1 MTRAPDAFLGG
12 KISLYQL
19 EDGYRAGMDAA
30 VLVAALNL
38 KPGQKAMEFGCGA
51 GAALLGA
58 AALYDDVELLGVELD
73 SRAASLAQDNI
84 TLNGFENRV
93 RVFQGDALIYREAR
107 ELDAVFFN
115 PPFFDDPGAL
125 RAPKAGKSPA
135 WMSDAGLLAW
145 IDTGLRR
152 LKSGGVITLIQRAD
166 RLDDILVALK
176 SRAGSVKVLPIHARA
191 GETAKRVLVQA
202 IKAGKAPLQIRS
214 PLILH
219 EAGGTGFTAEADA
232 IFKGE
237 ARLEFQR

>member
-1 MTRAPDAFLGG
+1 MTQTPDAFLGG

-38 KPGQKAMEFGCGA
+38 KAGQRAMEFGCGA

-58 AALYDDVELLGVELD
+58 AALYEDVELTGVELD
-73 SRAASLAQDNI
+73 PRAAALAQDNVA
-84 TLNGFENRV
+84 LNRMEGRV
-93 RVFQGDALIYREAR
+93 RVSEGDALSYRDER

-115 PPFFDDPGAL
+115 PPYFDDPSAL

-135 WMSDAGLLAW
+135 WMSDAGLAAW

-152 LKSGGVITLIQRAD
+152 LRSGGVLTVIQRAD

-176 SRAGSVKVLPIHARA
+176 GRAGAVNVLPVQAHAD
-191 GETAKRVLVQA
+191 EPAKRVLVQA
-202 IKAGKAPLQIRS
+202 TKTAKGRLQLRPPLV
-214 PLILH
+214 LH

-232 IFKGE
+232 IFRGE
-237 ARLEFQR
+237 ARLEFRR